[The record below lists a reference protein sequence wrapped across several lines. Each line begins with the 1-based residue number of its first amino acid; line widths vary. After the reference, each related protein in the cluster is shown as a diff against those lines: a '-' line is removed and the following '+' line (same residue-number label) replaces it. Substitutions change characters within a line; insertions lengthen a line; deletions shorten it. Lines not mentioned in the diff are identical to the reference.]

1 MGISLSPH
9 ARLVLQKRYLQR
21 DPSGNVIETPE
32 ALFERVA
39 GCIAAVDTLFDPAA
53 DAARTREKFHRLMTS
68 LWFLPNSPTLMNAGR
83 PLGQLAAC
91 FVLPIDD
98 TTDSIFDTLKHTAQ
112 IHKSGG
118 GTGFSFSRLR
128 PRNDIVA
135 SSAGVSSGPVAFMA
149 VFDVVTETVKQGGTR
164 RGANMGVLRVDHPD
178 IEAFITAKT
187 DFDRLTNFNL
197 SVAITDSFMQALA
210 QGAEY
215 RLINPRNGQVA
226 GSLPAQQV
234 FDRIVDCAW
243 RSGEPG
249 VIFIDRINRDN
260 PTPLLGVIEATNPC
274 GEQPLLP
281 YESCTLG
288 SINLSAMVVKN
299 EISWG
304 RLKQT
309 VRTGVHFL
317 DNVIEANRYPL
328 AIVEK
333 MSRGN
338 RKIGLG
344 VMGFA
349 DMLIK
354 LNIPYD
360 SEAAVANAERLMAFI
375 SAEARQASADLARKR
390 GNFPNYS
397 GSRFDTPETPL
408 ARNATVTTIAPTGTI
423 SIIAATSSGIEPLF
437 AVVHD
442 RRVLDGETLYEV
454 HPLFAQAARKLNFYS
469 AEVIAEIARSGSLQ
483 GVSAVPDALK
493 KVFRTSQDIAPEWHV
508 RLQAAFQK
516 STENA
521 VSKTV
526 NFPAAASRAEI
537 AEVFLAAYGSG
548 CKGVTVYRYGSRDR
562 QVLNIGK
569 PEGERAQIAPRPR
582 PERTHGV
589 TERINTGCG
598 KLYVTV
604 NTDGQGLCE
613 VFAKMGKTGG
623 CASSQIEASGRLI
636 SLALRSGVKVE
647 SIVRQLSGIRCPAPA
662 WQNNKMVLSCP
673 DAIAQVLGN
682 VTGTEISAGDA
693 MMGTCPD
700 CGGTLAHQ
708 EGCLICHVCGF
719 SKCG

>member
-1 MGISLSPH
+1 
-9 ARLVLQKRYLQR
+9 VLQKRYLQR

-53 DAARTREKFHRLMTS
+53 DAARTREKFHRQMTS
-68 LWFLPNSPTLMNAGR
+68 LRFLPNSPTLMNAGR

-91 FVLPIDD
+91 FVLPIED

-360 SEAAVANAERLMAFI
+360 SEVAVANAERLMAFI

-526 NFPAAASRAEI
+526 NFPAAASRTEI